1 MDKSNI
7 IRFINN
13 EKQKLYDI
21 QTGLTTEQQIQYNPQ
36 IREILMLL
44 DILKNQKLNPSVI
57 KQIKDKIKEATKQME
72 QSSKQQNMNRAKNY
86 SVLSNVK
93 SNIDSVPVE
102 VRQKAQMAKA
112 SGVAHDKDNF
122 TDAQDYLDQ
131 MEVPYK
137 IDQELSNQDSLVL
150 VGEESGDIK
159 VAYRGTKYKNL
170 EDIKGNASIAFGSDE
185 GSPQYNRA
193 MEQINKV
200 KTKYKVLPDELVGF
214 SKGSAIGLR
223 MGEKFGIDTTSFNPF
238 LGKGLIGS
246 IGNSKNTIYRT
257 ATDFASM
264 GVALKGSNPN
274 YDIKVI
280 DAVKDS
286 ISPLKA
292 HSLDNFID
300 SKNVRYNSD
309 EMLKAAAK
317 VQQKAAKHGEAETIA
332 DMASYIENSKP
343 IKVSKD
349 LYNTRAKIAT
359 LDPANP
365 HLGHDIKAPGIYKVG
380 EQVERKSVF
389 EKPTPDPIDPPGMS
403 LEPRDIGMF
412 KMEDETFV
420 KSGLQDTSIITKD
433 TDAKSVS
440 KEDAK
445 PISDKDKERIKR
457 EEAERIERI
466 KRERAER
473 DASDAYQ
480 EDLRKYQER
489 QSAKLQ
495 KQRPL
500 PEPPRIS
507 KDPLGDEIRARER
520 NMFFDENVTVPK
532 MPKKTVT
539 FADQQPRISKDPL
552 GDEIRAREKNIF
564 LDSTSTTPD
573 LDAQLDD
580 ITAFTKDI
588 FKDGKIKPT
597 KGVIQRPLPKPP
609 PRKLPETPTQST
621 ETSKKP
627 KFSLFDEDLE
637 LGTGADEFSK
647 DEMEVYDG
655 LVDKNNPDANFT
667 EFIHNFNSQK
677 GVDTVVDSVTGKVKL
692 NSSRMHNGAIH
703 KKMWDEMTD
712 GDFTQEEKDH
722 FDNTTDHGDY
732 EFNLSEEER
741 KKLYDATPEEREE
754 IIKDY
759 EQDALDAQQQFDTL
773 SGVDSQDGSE
783 MRTINNE
790 YGIAAKN
797 FATNLGVGLVAQY
810 AADKAVDFVDPDHE
824 IPEDARLGTSG
835 FLGGGLGEAAILK
848 LGGSALTGAALLPAA
863 VGGAVGNI
871 VGSETGTLVKKLG
884 GTEVEQDVASGATGV
899 GSAVYTTGV
908 IAAGI
913 ASLTGAEEGATIGSI
928 FLPGVGT
935 AIGLGV
941 GALLGLGAYGVAKGW
956 DKFKSLF

>member
-1 MDKSNI
+1 MDKSNT

-21 QTGLTTEQQIQYNPQ
+21 QTGLTTQQQVEYNPQ

-57 KQIKDKIKEATKQME
+57 KQIKDKIKEATAQMQKSTKQE
-72 QSSKQQNMNRAKNY
+72 NINRAKNY

-102 VRQKAQMAKA
+102 VRQKAQMSKA
-112 SGVAHDKDNF
+112 SGIAHDSENF

-137 IDQELSNQDSLVL
+137 IDQQLSNQDSLVL
-150 VGEESGDIK
+150 VGDETGDIK

-170 EDIKGNASIAFGSDE
+170 EDIKGNASIAYGSDE

-193 MEQINKV
+193 MEQINKI

-214 SKGSAIGLR
+214 SKGSAIGMR
-223 MGEKFGIDTTSFNPF
+223 MGEKFGIDTTNFNPF
-238 LGKGLIGS
+238 LGRGLINS

-317 VQQKAAKHGEAETIA
+317 VHQISSKHAEAETIA

-365 HLGHDIKAPGIYKVG
+365 HLGHNVKAPGIYKVG
-380 EQVERKSVF
+380 EQVERSSVF
-389 EKPTPDPIDPPGMS
+389 EKPIMMGEGSGGVVSVPLVEGAPPPPS
-403 LEPRDIGMF
+403 QLDLLEERYNRLQVSTE
-412 KMEDETFV
+412 EDKKTA
-420 KSGLQDTSIITKD
+420 QDLLD
-433 TDAKSVS
+433 
-440 KEDAK
+440 
-445 PISDKDKERIKR
+445 
-457 EEAERIERI
+457 
-466 KRERAER
+466 
-473 DASDAYQ
+473 
-480 EDLRKYQER
+480 
-489 QSAKLQ
+489 
-495 KQRPL
+495 RPL
-500 PEPPRIS
+500 PEAPTKTRPLPQTPS
-507 KDPLGDEIRARER
+507 KDPLGDEIRAREK
-520 NMFFDENVTVPK
+520 NIFLDENVTIPR
-532 MPKKTVT
+532 MPKKTVR

-552 GDEIRAREKNIF
+552 GDEIRAAEKNIF
-564 LDSTSTTPD
+564 LDTTSTTPE

-588 FKDGKIKPT
+588 FKDGKIKAT

-621 ETSKKP
+621 ETPTQSTETTKP
-627 KFSLFDEDLE
+627 KFSLFDEDLQ
-637 LGTGADEFSK
+637 LGTGADKFSP

-667 EFIHNFNSQK
+667 EFIHKFNSQK
-677 GVDTVVDSVTGKVKL
+677 GVDTIVDSATGKVKL
-692 NSSRMHNGAIH
+692 NSARMHKGSIH
-703 KKMWDEMTD
+703 KKMWEEMTD
-712 GDFTQEEKDH
+712 GDFTQQEKDH
-722 FDNTTDHGDY
+722 FDNTDDYGDY
-732 EFNLSEEER
+732 EFNLSEDER
-741 KKLYDATPEEREE
+741 KKLYDAAPEEREE

-759 EQDALDAQQQFDTL
+759 EQDSLDAQKQFDTL
-773 SGVDSQDGSE
+773 SGVDSEDGSE
-783 MRTINNE
+783 MRGINNE

-824 IPEDARLGTSG
+824 IPEDPRLGISG
-835 FLGGGLGEAAILK
+835 ALGGVAGEATILK
-848 LGGSALTGAALLPAA
+848 LGGSLLTGTALLPAA

-871 VGSETGTLVKKLG
+871 VGSETASLVKKAG
-884 GTEVEQDVASGATGV
+884 GTELEQDIAGGATGV
-899 GSAVYTTGV
+899 GSAVYATGV
-908 IAAGI
+908 VGAGI
-913 ASLTGAEEGATIGSI
+913 AALTGAEEGATIGSI

-941 GALLGLGAYGVAKGW
+941 GSILGLAAYGISKGIG
-956 DKFKSLF
+956 KLTSLF

>member
-1 MDKSNI
+1 MDKSNT

-21 QTGLTTEQQIQYNPQ
+21 QTGLTTQQQIEYNPQ

-57 KQIKDKIKEATKQME
+57 KQIKDKIKEATEQMQKSTKQE
-72 QSSKQQNMNRAKNY
+72 NINRAKNY

-93 SNIDSVPVE
+93 SNIKSVPVE
-102 VRQKAQMAKA
+102 VRQKAQMSKA
-112 SGVAHDKDNF
+112 SGIAHDSENF

-137 IDQELSNQDSLVL
+137 IDQQLSNQDSLVL
-150 VGEESGDIK
+150 VGDETGDIK

-170 EDIKGNASIAFGSDE
+170 EDIKGNASIAYGSDE

-193 MEQINKV
+193 LEQINKI

-238 LGKGLIGS
+238 LGKGLINAV
-246 IGNSKNTIYRT
+246 GNSKNTIYRT

-317 VQQKAAKHGEAETIA
+317 VHQISAKHSEAETIA

-365 HLGHDIKAPGIYKVG
+365 HLGHNVKAPGIYKVG
-380 EQVERKSVF
+380 EQVQRKSVF
-389 EKPTPDPIDPPGMS
+389 EKPISDTGDS
-403 LEPRDIGMF
+403 LGMF
-412 KMEDETFV
+412 KMEDEDFV
-420 KSGLQDTSIITKD
+420 KRGKQDLLPTIKKNIDSTSTKI
-433 TDAKSVS
+433 SQ
-440 KEDAK
+440 ED
-445 PISDKDKERIKR
+445 
-457 EEAERIERI
+457 IERI
-466 KRERAER
+466 QNERAER
-473 DASDAYQ
+473 DAFDAYQ
-480 EDLRKYQER
+480 EDLRKFQER

-495 KQRPL
+495 QNRPL
-500 PEPPRIS
+500 PKPPS
-507 KDPLGDEIRARER
+507 KDPLGDEIRAREK
-520 NMFFDENVTVPK
+520 NIFLDENVTIPR
-532 MPKKTVT
+532 MPKKTVR

-552 GDEIRAREKNIF
+552 GDEIRAAEKNIF
-564 LDSTSTTPD
+564 LDSTSTTPE

-580 ITAFTKDI
+580 ITAFTKDL
-588 FKDGKIKPT
+588 FTDGKIKAT
-597 KGVIQRPLPKPP
+597 KGVIQKPLAKPTVTA
-609 PRKLPETPTQST
+609 KETR
-621 ETSKKP
+621 KP
-627 KFSLFDEDLE
+627 KFSLFDEDLQ
-637 LGTGADEFSK
+637 LGTGADKFSK

-667 EFIHNFNSQK
+667 EFIHKFNSEA
-677 GVDTVVDSVTGKVKL
+677 GVDTVVDSATGKIKL
-692 NSSRMHNGAIH
+692 NSARMHKGSRH
-703 KKMWDEMTD
+703 KKMWEEMTD
-712 GDFTQEEKDH
+712 GDFTQQEKDH
-722 FDNTTDHGDY
+722 FNNTDGYGDD
-732 EFNLSEEER
+732 EFNLSEDER
-741 KKLYDATPEEREE
+741 KKLYESTPEEREQ

-759 EQDALDAQQQFDTL
+759 EQDSLDAQKQFDTL

-783 MRTINNE
+783 MRGINNE

-810 AADKAVDFVDPDHE
+810 AADKAVDFVDPYHK
-824 IPEDARLGTSG
+824 IPEDPRLGISG
-835 FLGGGLGEAAILK
+835 FLGGGVGEAAILK
-848 LGGSALTGAALLPAA
+848 LGGTALTGAALLPAA

-871 VGSETGTLVKKLG
+871 VGSETASLVKKAG
-884 GTEVEQDVASGATGV
+884 GTELEQDVAGGSAGV
-899 GSAVYTTGV
+899 GSAVYATGV
-908 IAAGI
+908 VGAGI
-913 ASLTGAEEGATIGSI
+913 AALTGAEEGATVGSI

-941 GALLGLGAYGVAKGW
+941 GAIIGLAAFGVSKGIG
-956 DKFKSLF
+956 KLKSLF

>member
-1 MDKSNI
+1 MNK
-7 IRFINN
+7 
-13 EKQKLYDI
+13 
-21 QTGLTTEQQIQYNPQ
+21 
-36 IREILMLL
+36 
-44 DILKNQKLNPSVI
+44 
-57 KQIKDKIKEATKQME
+57 IKD
-72 QSSKQQNMNRAKNY
+72 
-86 SVLSNVK
+86 
-93 SNIDSVPVE
+93 
-102 VRQKAQMAKA
+102 
-112 SGVAHDKDNF
+112 
-122 TDAQDYLDQ
+122 
-131 MEVPYK
+131 
-137 IDQELSNQDSLVL
+137 
-150 VGEESGDIK
+150 
-159 VAYRGTKYKNL
+159 
-170 EDIKGNASIAFGSDE
+170 
-185 GSPQYNRA
+185 
-193 MEQINKV
+193 
-200 KTKYKVLPDELVGF
+200 KYKVLPDELVGF
-214 SKGSAIGLR
+214 SKGSAIGMR

-238 LGKGLIGS
+238 LGKGLINAV
-246 IGNSKNTIYRT
+246 GNSKNTIYRT

-300 SKNVRYNSD
+300 STNVRYNSD
-309 EMLKAAAK
+309 EMVKAGAK
-317 VQQKAAKHGEAETIA
+317 VQKIAMKHGEAQVIA
-332 DMASYIENSKP
+332 DMASYVENSKP
-343 IKVSKD
+343 TKVSKD

-359 LDPANP
+359 LDPENP
-365 HLGHDIKAPGIYKVG
+365 HLGHDIKAKDIYKVG
-380 EQVERKSVF
+380 EQVERSSVF
-389 EKPTPDPIDPPGMS
+389 EKPIMMGGTTGGTVETVPVPAIEGAPPPPSKLDLLQARMNE
-403 LEPRDIGMF
+403 LD
-412 KMEDETFV
+412 FV
-420 KSGLQDTSIITKD
+420 T
-433 TDAKSVS
+433 
-440 KEDAK
+440 E
-445 PISDKDKERIKR
+445 
-457 EEAERIERI
+457 
-466 KRERAER
+466 
-473 DASDAYQ
+473 Q
-480 EDLRKYQER
+480 EDKIAQDL
-489 QSAKLQ
+489 LD
-495 KQRPL
+495 RPL
-500 PEPPRIS
+500 PETPTKFRPLPKKPKKTVTFADQQPRIS
-507 KDPLGDEIRARER
+507 KDKLGDEIRARER

-552 GDEIRAREKNIF
+552 GDEIRAREKNMF
-564 LDSTSTTPD
+564 LDTTSTTPD

-621 ETSKKP
+621 ETPRKLPETPTQSTETPTQSTETTKP
-627 KFSLFDEDLE
+627 KFSLFDEDLQ
-637 LGTGADEFSK
+637 LGTGADKFSP

-667 EFIHNFNSQK
+667 EFIHKFNSQK

-692 NSSRMHNGAIH
+692 NSSRMHDGALH

-722 FDNTTDHGDY
+722 FDNTTDYGDY
-732 EFNLSEEER
+732 EFNLSPEER

-759 EQDALDAQQQFDTL
+759 EQDSLDAQKQFDTL
-773 SGVDSQDGSE
+773 SGVESADGSE

-810 AADKAVDFVDPDHE
+810 AADKAVDFVDPDHD

-871 VGSETGTLVKKLG
+871 VGSETGALVKKLG

-908 IAAGI
+908 VAAGI

>member
-1 MDKSNI
+1 MDKSNT

-21 QTGLTTEQQIQYNPQ
+21 QTGLTTQQQVEYNPQ

-57 KQIKDKIKEATKQME
+57 KQIKDKIKEATEQMQKSTKQE
-72 QSSKQQNMNRAKNY
+72 NINRAKNY

-93 SNIDSVPVE
+93 SNIKSVPVE
-102 VRQKAQMAKA
+102 VRQKAQMSKA
-112 SGVAHDKDNF
+112 SGIAHDSENF

-137 IDQELSNQDSLVL
+137 IDQQLSNQDSLVL
-150 VGEESGDIK
+150 VGDETGDIK

-170 EDIKGNASIAFGSDE
+170 EDIKGNASIAYGADE

-193 MEQINKV
+193 MEQINKI

-214 SKGSAIGLR
+214 SKGSAIGMR
-223 MGEKFGIDTTSFNPF
+223 MGEKFGIDTTNFNPF
-238 LGKGLIGS
+238 LGRGLINS

-309 EMLKAAAK
+309 EMLKAGAK
-317 VQQKAAKHGEAETIA
+317 VHQISSKHAEAETIA

-365 HLGHDIKAPGIYKVG
+365 HLGHNVKAPGIYKVG
-380 EQVERKSVF
+380 EQVQRSSVF
-389 EKPTPDPIDPPGMS
+389 EKPISDTGDS
-403 LEPRDIGMF
+403 LGMF
-412 KMEDETFV
+412 KMEDEDFV
-420 KSGLQDTSIITKD
+420 KSGKKDLLPTIKKNIDSTSTKI
-433 TDAKSVS
+433 SQ
-440 KEDAK
+440 ED
-445 PISDKDKERIKR
+445 SERIQS
-457 EEAERIERI
+457 
-466 KRERAER
+466 ERAER
-473 DASDAYQ
+473 DAFDAYQ
-480 EDLRKYQER
+480 EDLRKFQER
-489 QSAKLQ
+489 QSGKLQ
-495 KQRPL
+495 QNRPL
-500 PEPPRIS
+500 PKPPS
-507 KDPLGDEIRARER
+507 KDPLGDEIKAREK
-520 NMFFDENVTVPK
+520 NIFLDENVTIPR

-552 GDEIRAREKNIF
+552 GDEIRAAEKNIF
-564 LDSTSTTPD
+564 LDTTSTTPE
-573 LDAQLDD
+573 LDAQLDS

-588 FKDGKIKPT
+588 FKDGKIKAT
-597 KGVIQRPLPKPP
+597 KGVIQKPLDKPNVTA
-609 PRKLPETPTQST
+609 KETP
-621 ETSKKP
+621 KP
-627 KFSLFDEDLE
+627 KFSLFDEDLQ
-637 LGTGADEFSK
+637 LGTGADKFSK

-667 EFIHNFNSQK
+667 EFIHKFNSEA
-677 GVDTVVDSVTGKVKL
+677 GVDTVVDSATGKVKL
-692 NSSRMHNGAIH
+692 NSARMHKGAIH
-703 KKMWDEMTD
+703 KKMWEEMTD
-712 GDFTQEEKDH
+712 GDFTQQEKDH
-722 FDNTTDHGDY
+722 FDNTDGYGDY
-732 EFNLSEEER
+732 EFNLSEDER
-741 KKLYDATPEEREE
+741 KKLYEATPEEREQ

-759 EQDALDAQQQFDTL
+759 EQDSLDAQQQFDTL
-773 SGVDSQDGSE
+773 SGVDSEDGSE
-783 MRTINNE
+783 MRGINNE

-824 IPEDARLGTSG
+824 IPEDPRLGISG
-835 FLGGGLGEAAILK
+835 AIGGAAGEATILK
-848 LGGSALTGAALLPAA
+848 LGGSLLTGTALLPAA

-871 VGSETGTLVKKLG
+871 VGSETASLVKKAG
-884 GTEVEQDVASGATGV
+884 GTELEQDIAGGSAGV
-899 GSAVYTTGV
+899 GSAVYATGV
-908 IAAGI
+908 VGAGI
-913 ASLTGAEEGATIGSI
+913 AALAGGEEGAAIGSI
-928 FLPGVGT
+928 FMPGVGT

-941 GALLGLGAYGVAKGW
+941 GAILGLAAFGISKGIG
-956 DKFKSLF
+956 KLKSLF

>member
-1 MDKSNI
+1 MDKSNT

-21 QTGLTTEQQIQYNPQ
+21 QTGLTTQQQIQYNPQ

-112 SGVAHDKDNF
+112 SGIAHDSDNF
-122 TDAQDYLDQ
+122 TDAQDYLKQ

-150 VGEESGDIK
+150 VGEETGDIK

-170 EDIKGNASIAFGSDE
+170 EDIKGNASIAFGADE

-193 MEQINKV
+193 MEQMNKI
-200 KTKYKVLPDELVGF
+200 KDKYKVLPDELVGF
-214 SKGSAIGLR
+214 SKGSAIGMR

-238 LGKGLIGS
+238 LGKGLINAV
-246 IGNSKNTIYRT
+246 GNSKNTIYRT

-300 SKNVRYNSD
+300 STNVRYNSD
-309 EMLKAAAK
+309 EMVKAGAK
-317 VQQKAAKHGEAETIA
+317 VQKIAMKHGEAQVIA
-332 DMASYIENSKP
+332 DMASYVENSKP
-343 IKVSKD
+343 TKVSKD

-359 LDPANP
+359 LDPENP
-365 HLGHDIKAPGIYKVG
+365 HLGHDIKAKDIYKVG
-380 EQVERKSVF
+380 EQVERSSVF
-389 EKPTPDPIDPPGMS
+389 EKPIMMGGTTGGTVETVPVPAIEGAPPPPSKLDLLQARMNE
-403 LEPRDIGMF
+403 LD
-412 KMEDETFV
+412 FV
-420 KSGLQDTSIITKD
+420 T
-433 TDAKSVS
+433 
-440 KEDAK
+440 E
-445 PISDKDKERIKR
+445 
-457 EEAERIERI
+457 
-466 KRERAER
+466 
-473 DASDAYQ
+473 Q
-480 EDLRKYQER
+480 EDKIAQDL
-489 QSAKLQ
+489 LD
-495 KQRPL
+495 RPL
-500 PEPPRIS
+500 PETPTKFRPLPKKPKKTVRFADQQPRIS
-507 KDPLGDEIRARER
+507 KDALGDEIRARER

-552 GDEIRAREKNIF
+552 GDEIRAREKNMF
-564 LDSTSTTPD
+564 LDTTSTTPD

-621 ETSKKP
+621 ETPRKLPETPTQSTETPTQSTETTKP
-627 KFSLFDEDLE
+627 KFSLFDEDLQ
-637 LGTGADEFSK
+637 LGTGADKFSP

-667 EFIHNFNSQK
+667 EFIHKFNSQK

-692 NSSRMHNGAIH
+692 NSSRMHDGALH

-722 FDNTTDHGDY
+722 FDNTTDYGDY
-732 EFNLSEEER
+732 EFNLSPEER

-759 EQDALDAQQQFDTL
+759 EQDSLDAQKQFDTL
-773 SGVDSQDGSE
+773 SGVESADGSE

-810 AADKAVDFVDPDHE
+810 AADKAVDFVDPDHD

-871 VGSETGTLVKKLG
+871 VGAETGTLVKKLG

-908 IAAGI
+908 VAAGI

>member
-21 QTGLTTEQQIQYNPQ
+21 QTGLTTQQQIQYNPQ

-72 QSSKQQNMNRAKNY
+72 QSTKQQNMNRAKNY

-93 SNIDSVPVE
+93 SNIDNVPVE

-112 SGVAHDKDNF
+112 SGIAHDSDNF
-122 TDAQDYLDQ
+122 TDAQDYLKQ

-150 VGEESGDIK
+150 VGEETGDIK

-170 EDIKGNASIAFGSDE
+170 EDIKGNASIAFGADE

-193 MEQINKV
+193 MEQINKI

-238 LGKGLIGS
+238 LGKGLINAV
-246 IGNSKNTIYRT
+246 GNSKNTIYRT

-300 SKNVRYNSD
+300 STNVRYNSD
-309 EMLKAAAK
+309 EMVKAGAK
-317 VQQKAAKHGEAETIA
+317 VQKIAMKHGEAQVIA
-332 DMASYIENSKP
+332 DMASYVENSKP
-343 IKVSKD
+343 TKVSKD

-359 LDPANP
+359 LDPENP
-365 HLGHDIKAPGIYKVG
+365 HLGHDIKAKDIYKVG
-380 EQVERKSVF
+380 EQVERKTVF
-389 EKPTPDPIDPPGMS
+389 D
-403 LEPRDIGMF
+403 
-412 KMEDETFV
+412 
-420 KSGLQDTSIITKD
+420 
-433 TDAKSVS
+433 
-440 KEDAK
+440 K
-445 PISDKDKERIKR
+445 PIMMGGTTGGTIETVAIPAVEGAPPPPSKLDLLRARMNQLDFVTEEEDKI
-457 EEAERIERI
+457 A
-466 KRERAER
+466 
-473 DASDAYQ
+473 Q
-480 EDLRKYQER
+480 DL
-489 QSAKLQ
+489 LD
-495 KQRPL
+495 RPL
-500 PEPPRIS
+500 PETPTKFRPLPKKPKKTVRFADQQPRIS
-507 KDPLGDEIRARER
+507 KDALGDEIRARER

-552 GDEIRAREKNIF
+552 GDEIRAREKNMF
-564 LDSTSTTPD
+564 LDSTSTTPE

-597 KGVIQRPLPKPP
+597 KGTIQRPLPKPP

-621 ETSKKP
+621 ETPTQSTETPTQSTETTKP
-627 KFSLFDEDLE
+627 KISLFDEDLE

-667 EFIHNFNSQK
+667 DFIHKFNSQK

-722 FDNTTDHGDY
+722 FDSENEHGDY
-732 EFNLSEEER
+732 EFNLSPEER
-741 KKLYDATPEEREE
+741 KKLYDATPEEREQ

-759 EQDALDAQQQFDTL
+759 EQDSLDAQKQFDTL
-773 SGVDSQDGSE
+773 SGVESQDGSE

-790 YGIAAKN
+790 YGVAAKN

-810 AADKAVDFVDPDHE
+810 AADQAVNFVDPHQN
-824 IPEDARLGTSG
+824 IPEDPRLGISG

-848 LGGSALTGAALLPAA
+848 LGGSALTAGALLPAA

-871 VGSETGTLVKKLG
+871 VGSETGELVKKLG

-908 IAAGI
+908 VAAGI

>member
-21 QTGLTTEQQIQYNPQ
+21 QTGLTTQQQIQYNPQ

-72 QSSKQQNMNRAKNY
+72 QSTKQQNMNRAKNY

-93 SNIDSVPVE
+93 SNIDNVPVE

-112 SGVAHDKDNF
+112 SGIAHDSDNF
-122 TDAQDYLDQ
+122 TDAQDYLKQ

-150 VGEESGDIK
+150 VGEETGDIK

-170 EDIKGNASIAFGSDE
+170 EDIKGNASIAFGADE
-185 GSPQYNRA
+185 GTPQYNRA

-238 LGKGLIGS
+238 LGKGLINAV
-246 IGNSKNTIYRT
+246 GNSKNTIYRT

-300 SKNVRYNSD
+300 STNVRYNSD
-309 EMLKAAAK
+309 EMVKAGAK
-317 VQQKAAKHGEAETIA
+317 VQKIAMKHGEAQVIA
-332 DMASYIENSKP
+332 DMASYVENSKP
-343 IKVSKD
+343 TKVSKD

-359 LDPANP
+359 LDPENP
-365 HLGHDIKAPGIYKVG
+365 HLGHDIKAKDIYKVG
-380 EQVERKSVF
+380 EQVQRKTVF
-389 EKPTPDPIDPPGMS
+389 D
-403 LEPRDIGMF
+403 
-412 KMEDETFV
+412 
-420 KSGLQDTSIITKD
+420 
-433 TDAKSVS
+433 
-440 KEDAK
+440 K
-445 PISDKDKERIKR
+445 PIMMGGTTGGTIETVAIPAVEGAPPPPSKLDLLRARMNQLDFVTEEEDKI
-457 EEAERIERI
+457 A
-466 KRERAER
+466 
-473 DASDAYQ
+473 Q
-480 EDLRKYQER
+480 DL
-489 QSAKLQ
+489 LD
-495 KQRPL
+495 RPL
-500 PEPPRIS
+500 PETPTKFRPLPKKPKKTVRFADQQPRIS
-507 KDPLGDEIRARER
+507 KDALGDEIRARER

-552 GDEIRAREKNIF
+552 GDEIRAREKNMF
-564 LDSTSTTPD
+564 LDSTSTTPE

-597 KGVIQRPLPKPP
+597 KGTIQRPLPKPP

-621 ETSKKP
+621 ETPTQSTETPTQSTETIKP
-627 KFSLFDEDLE
+627 KISLFDEDLE

-655 LVDKNNPDANFT
+655 LVDKNNPDANFSD
-667 EFIHNFNSQK
+667 FIHKFNSQK
-677 GVDTVVDSVTGKVKL
+677 GVDTVVDKVTGKVKL
-692 NSSRMHNGAIH
+692 NSSRMHDGALH

-722 FDNTTDHGDY
+722 FDSQNDYGDY
-732 EFNLSEEER
+732 EFNLSPEER
-741 KKLYDATPEEREE
+741 KKLYDATPEEREQ

-759 EQDALDAQQQFDTL
+759 EQDSLDAQKQFDTL
-773 SGVDSQDGSE
+773 SGVESEDGSE

-790 YGIAAKN
+790 YGVAAKN

-810 AADKAVDFVDPDHE
+810 AADQAVNFVDPHQN
-824 IPEDARLGTSG
+824 IPEDPRLGISG

-848 LGGSALTGAALLPAA
+848 LGGSALTAGALLPAA

-871 VGSETGTLVKKLG
+871 VGSETGELVKKLG

-908 IAAGI
+908 VAAGI

>member
-21 QTGLTTEQQIQYNPQ
+21 QTGLTTQQQIQYNPQ

-72 QSSKQQNMNRAKNY
+72 QSTKQQNMNRAKNY

-112 SGVAHDKDNF
+112 SGIAHDSDNF
-122 TDAQDYLDQ
+122 TDAQDYLKQ

-150 VGEESGDIK
+150 VGEETGDIK

-170 EDIKGNASIAFGSDE
+170 EDIKGNASIAFGADE

-193 MEQINKV
+193 MEQINKI

-238 LGKGLIGS
+238 LGKGLINAV
-246 IGNSKNTIYRT
+246 GNSKNTIYRT

-300 SKNVRYNSD
+300 STNVRYNSD
-309 EMLKAAAK
+309 EMVKAGAK
-317 VQQKAAKHGEAETIA
+317 VQKIAMKHGEAQVIA

-343 IKVSKD
+343 TKVSKD

-359 LDPANP
+359 LDPENP
-365 HLGHDIKAPGIYKVG
+365 HLGHDIKAKDIYKVG

-389 EKPTPDPIDPPGMS
+389 EKPIMMGGTTGGTVETVAVPAIEGAPPPPSKLDLLQARMNQ
-403 LEPRDIGMF
+403 LDFVTEE
-412 KMEDETFV
+412 EDKTA
-420 KSGLQDTSIITKD
+420 QDLLD
-433 TDAKSVS
+433 
-440 KEDAK
+440 
-445 PISDKDKERIKR
+445 
-457 EEAERIERI
+457 
-466 KRERAER
+466 
-473 DASDAYQ
+473 
-480 EDLRKYQER
+480 
-489 QSAKLQ
+489 
-495 KQRPL
+495 RPL
-500 PEPPRIS
+500 PETPTKFRPLPKKPKKTVRFADQQPRIS
-507 KDPLGDEIRARER
+507 KDALGDEIRARER
-520 NMFFDENVTVPK
+520 NMFFDENVTVPR

-552 GDEIRAREKNIF
+552 GDEIRAREKNMF
-564 LDSTSTTPD
+564 LDTTSTTPD

-597 KGVIQRPLPKPP
+597 KGTIQRPLPKPP

-621 ETSKKP
+621 ETPTQSTETPTQSTETSKKS

-667 EFIHNFNSQK
+667 EFIHKFNSQK

-692 NSSRMHNGAIH
+692 NSSRMHNGALH

-722 FDNTTDHGDY
+722 FDSENDHGDY
-732 EFNLSEEER
+732 EFNLSPEER
-741 KKLYDATPEEREE
+741 KKLYDATPEEREQ

-759 EQDALDAQQQFDTL
+759 EQDSLDAQKQFDTL
-773 SGVDSQDGSE
+773 SGVESEDGSE

-790 YGIAAKN
+790 YGVAAKN

-810 AADKAVDFVDPDHE
+810 AADQAVNFVDPHQK
-824 IPEDARLGTSG
+824 IPEDARLGISG
-835 FLGGGLGEAAILK
+835 FLGGGAGEAAILK

-871 VGSETGTLVKKLG
+871 VGAETGTLVKKLG

-908 IAAGI
+908 VAAGI
-913 ASLTGAEEGATIGSI
+913 ASLTGAEEGASIGSI

>member
-21 QTGLTTEQQIQYNPQ
+21 QTGLTTQQQIQYNPQ

-72 QSSKQQNMNRAKNY
+72 QSTKQQNMNRAKNY

-93 SNIDSVPVE
+93 SNIDNVPVE

-112 SGVAHDKDNF
+112 SGIAHDSDNF
-122 TDAQDYLDQ
+122 TDAQDYLKQ

-150 VGEESGDIK
+150 VGEETGDIK

-170 EDIKGNASIAFGSDE
+170 EDIKGNASIAFGADE

-238 LGKGLIGS
+238 LGKGLINAV
-246 IGNSKNTIYRT
+246 GNSKNTIYRT

-300 SKNVRYNSD
+300 STNVRYNSD
-309 EMLKAAAK
+309 EMVKAGAK
-317 VQQKAAKHGEAETIA
+317 VQKIAMKHGEAQVIA
-332 DMASYIENSKP
+332 DMASYVENSKP
-343 IKVSKD
+343 TKVSKD

-359 LDPANP
+359 LDPENP
-365 HLGHDIKAPGIYKVG
+365 HLGHDIKAKDIYKVG
-380 EQVERKSVF
+380 EQVQRKTVF
-389 EKPTPDPIDPPGMS
+389 D
-403 LEPRDIGMF
+403 
-412 KMEDETFV
+412 
-420 KSGLQDTSIITKD
+420 
-433 TDAKSVS
+433 
-440 KEDAK
+440 K
-445 PISDKDKERIKR
+445 PIMMGGTTGGTVETVAIPAVEGAPPPPSKLDLLQARMNQLDFVTEEEDKI
-457 EEAERIERI
+457 A
-466 KRERAER
+466 
-473 DASDAYQ
+473 Q
-480 EDLRKYQER
+480 DL
-489 QSAKLQ
+489 LD
-495 KQRPL
+495 RPL
-500 PEPPRIS
+500 PETPTKFRPLPKKPKKTVRFADQQPRIS
-507 KDPLGDEIRARER
+507 KDALGDEIRARER

-552 GDEIRAREKNIF
+552 GDEIRAREKNMF
-564 LDSTSTTPD
+564 LDSTSTTPE

-597 KGVIQRPLPKPP
+597 KGTIQRPLPKPP

-621 ETSKKP
+621 ETPTQSTETPTQSTETTKP
-627 KFSLFDEDLE
+627 KFSLFDEDLQ

-667 EFIHNFNSQK
+667 DFIHKFNSQK

-722 FDNTTDHGDY
+722 FDSQNDYGDY
-732 EFNLSEEER
+732 EFNLSPEER

-759 EQDALDAQQQFDTL
+759 EQDSLDAQKQFDTL
-773 SGVDSQDGSE
+773 SGVESEDGSE

-790 YGIAAKN
+790 YGVAAKN

-810 AADKAVDFVDPDHE
+810 AADQAVNFVDPHQK
-824 IPEDARLGTSG
+824 IPEDPRLGISG
-835 FLGGGLGEAAILK
+835 FLGGGVGEAAILK

-871 VGSETGTLVKKLG
+871 VGSETGELVKKLG

-908 IAAGI
+908 VAAGI

>member
-1 MDKSNI
+1 MDKSNT

-21 QTGLTTEQQIQYNPQ
+21 QTGLTTQQQVEYNPQ

-57 KQIKDKIKEATKQME
+57 KQIKDKIKEATAQMQKSTKQE
-72 QSSKQQNMNRAKNY
+72 NINRAKNY

-102 VRQKAQMAKA
+102 VRQKAQMSKA
-112 SGVAHDKDNF
+112 SGIAHDSENF

-137 IDQELSNQDSLVL
+137 IDQQLSNQDSLVL
-150 VGEESGDIK
+150 VGDETGDIK

-170 EDIKGNASIAFGSDE
+170 EDIKGNASIAYGSDE

-193 MEQINKV
+193 MEQINKI

-214 SKGSAIGLR
+214 SKGSAIGMR
-223 MGEKFGIDTTSFNPF
+223 MGEKFGIDTTNFNPF
-238 LGKGLIGS
+238 LGRGLINS

-317 VQQKAAKHGEAETIA
+317 VHQISSKHAEAETIA

-365 HLGHDIKAPGIYKVG
+365 HLGHNVKAPGIYKVG
-380 EQVERKSVF
+380 EQVERSSVF
-389 EKPTPDPIDPPGMS
+389 EKPIMMGEGSGGVVSVPLVEGAPPPPS
-403 LEPRDIGMF
+403 QLDLLEERYNRLQVSTE
-412 KMEDETFV
+412 EDQ
-420 KSGLQDTSIITKD
+420 KIAQDLLD
-433 TDAKSVS
+433 
-440 KEDAK
+440 
-445 PISDKDKERIKR
+445 
-457 EEAERIERI
+457 
-466 KRERAER
+466 
-473 DASDAYQ
+473 
-480 EDLRKYQER
+480 
-489 QSAKLQ
+489 
-495 KQRPL
+495 RPL
-500 PEPPRIS
+500 PEAPTKTRPLPQTPS
-507 KDPLGDEIRARER
+507 KDPLGDEIRAREK
-520 NMFFDENVTVPK
+520 NIFLDENVTIPR
-532 MPKKTVT
+532 MPKKTVR

-552 GDEIRAREKNIF
+552 GDEIRAAEKNIF
-564 LDSTSTTPD
+564 LDTTSTTPE

-588 FKDGKIKPT
+588 FKDGKIKAT

-621 ETSKKP
+621 ETPTQSTETTKP
-627 KFSLFDEDLE
+627 KFSLFDEDLQ
-637 LGTGADEFSK
+637 LGTGADKFNK

-667 EFIHNFNSQK
+667 EFIHKFNSQK
-677 GVDTVVDSVTGKVKL
+677 GVDTVVDSATGKVKL
-692 NSSRMHNGAIH
+692 NSARMHKGSIH
-703 KKMWDEMTD
+703 KKMWEEMTD
-712 GDFTQEEKDH
+712 GDFTQQEKDH
-722 FDNTTDHGDY
+722 FDNTDDYGDY
-732 EFNLSEEER
+732 EFNLSEDER
-741 KKLYDATPEEREE
+741 KKLYDAAPEEREE

-759 EQDALDAQQQFDTL
+759 EQDSLDAQKQFDTL
-773 SGVDSQDGSE
+773 SGVDSEDGSE
-783 MRTINNE
+783 MRGINNE

-824 IPEDARLGTSG
+824 IPEDPRLGISG
-835 FLGGGLGEAAILK
+835 ALGGVAGEATILK
-848 LGGSALTGAALLPAA
+848 LGGSLLTGTALLPAA

-871 VGSETGTLVKKLG
+871 VGSETASLVKKAG
-884 GTEVEQDVASGATGV
+884 GTELEQDIAGGATGV
-899 GSAVYTTGV
+899 GSAVYATGV
-908 IAAGI
+908 VGAGI
-913 ASLTGAEEGATIGSI
+913 AALTGAEEGATIGSI

-941 GALLGLGAYGVAKGW
+941 GSILGLAAYGISKGIG
-956 DKFKSLF
+956 KLTSLF

>member
-1 MDKSNI
+1 MDKSNT

-21 QTGLTTEQQIQYNPQ
+21 QTGLTTQQQVEYNPQ

-57 KQIKDKIKEATKQME
+57 KQIKDKIKEATEQMQKSTKQE
-72 QSSKQQNMNRAKNY
+72 NINRAKNY

-93 SNIDSVPVE
+93 SNIKSVPVE
-102 VRQKAQMAKA
+102 VRQKAQMSKA
-112 SGVAHDKDNF
+112 SGIAHDSENF

-137 IDQELSNQDSLVL
+137 IDQQLSNQDSLVL
-150 VGEESGDIK
+150 VGDETGDIK

-170 EDIKGNASIAFGSDE
+170 EDIKGNASIAYGSDE

-193 MEQINKV
+193 MEQINKI

-214 SKGSAIGLR
+214 SKGSAIGMR
-223 MGEKFGIDTTSFNPF
+223 MGEKFGIDTTNFNPF
-238 LGKGLIGS
+238 LGRGLINS

-309 EMLKAAAK
+309 EMLKAGAK
-317 VQQKAAKHGEAETIA
+317 VHQISSKHAEAETIA

-365 HLGHDIKAPGIYKVG
+365 HLGHNVKAPGIYKVG
-380 EQVERKSVF
+380 EQVQRSSVF
-389 EKPTPDPIDPPGMS
+389 EKPISDTGDS
-403 LEPRDIGMF
+403 LGMF
-412 KMEDETFV
+412 KMEDEDFV
-420 KSGLQDTSIITKD
+420 KSGKKDLLPTIKKNIDSTSTKI
-433 TDAKSVS
+433 SQ
-440 KEDAK
+440 ED
-445 PISDKDKERIKR
+445 SERIQS
-457 EEAERIERI
+457 
-466 KRERAER
+466 ERAER
-473 DASDAYQ
+473 DAFDAYQ
-480 EDLRKYQER
+480 EDLRKFQER
-489 QSAKLQ
+489 QSGKLQ
-495 KQRPL
+495 QNRPL
-500 PEPPRIS
+500 PKPPS
-507 KDPLGDEIRARER
+507 KDPLGDEIKAREK
-520 NMFFDENVTVPK
+520 NIFLDENVTIPR

-552 GDEIRAREKNIF
+552 GDEIRAAEKNIF
-564 LDSTSTTPD
+564 LDSTSTTPE

-588 FKDGKIKPT
+588 FKDGKIKAT
-597 KGVIQRPLPKPP
+597 KGVIQKPLDKPNVTA
-609 PRKLPETPTQST
+609 KETP
-621 ETSKKP
+621 KP
-627 KFSLFDEDLE
+627 KFSLFDEDLQ
-637 LGTGADEFSK
+637 LGTGADKFSK

-667 EFIHNFNSQK
+667 EFIHKFNSEA
-677 GVDTVVDSVTGKVKL
+677 GVDTVVDSATGKVKL
-692 NSSRMHNGAIH
+692 NSARMHKGAIH
-703 KKMWDEMTD
+703 KKMWEEMTD
-712 GDFTQEEKDH
+712 GDFTQQEKDH
-722 FDNTTDHGDY
+722 FDNTDGYGDY
-732 EFNLSEEER
+732 EFNLSEDER
-741 KKLYDATPEEREE
+741 KKLYEATPEEREQ

-759 EQDALDAQQQFDTL
+759 EQDSLDAQQQFDTL
-773 SGVDSQDGSE
+773 SGVDSEDGSE
-783 MRTINNE
+783 MRGINNE

-824 IPEDARLGTSG
+824 IPEDPRLGISG
-835 FLGGGLGEAAILK
+835 AIGGAAGEATILK
-848 LGGSALTGAALLPAA
+848 LGGSLLTGTALLPAA

-871 VGSETGTLVKKLG
+871 VGSETASLVKKAG
-884 GTEVEQDVASGATGV
+884 GTELEQDIAGGSAGV
-899 GSAVYTTGV
+899 GSAVYATGV
-908 IAAGI
+908 VGAGI
-913 ASLTGAEEGATIGSI
+913 AALAGGEEGAAIGSI
-928 FLPGVGT
+928 FMPGVGT

-941 GALLGLGAYGVAKGW
+941 GAILGLAAFGISKGIG
-956 DKFKSLF
+956 KLKSLF

>member
-1 MDKSNI
+1 MDKSNT

-21 QTGLTTEQQIQYNPQ
+21 QTGLTTQQQVEYNPQ

-57 KQIKDKIKEATKQME
+57 KQIKDKIKEATEQMQKSTKQE
-72 QSSKQQNMNRAKNY
+72 NINRAKNY

-93 SNIDSVPVE
+93 SNIKSVPVE
-102 VRQKAQMAKA
+102 VRQKAQMSKA
-112 SGVAHDKDNF
+112 SGIAHDSENF

-137 IDQELSNQDSLVL
+137 IDQQLSNQDSLVL
-150 VGEESGDIK
+150 VGDETGDIK

-170 EDIKGNASIAFGSDE
+170 EDIKGNASIAYGADE

-193 MEQINKV
+193 MEQINKI

-214 SKGSAIGLR
+214 SKGSAIGMR
-223 MGEKFGIDTTSFNPF
+223 MGEKFGIDTTNFNPF
-238 LGKGLIGS
+238 LGRGLINS

-309 EMLKAAAK
+309 EMLKAGAK
-317 VQQKAAKHGEAETIA
+317 VHQISSKHAEAETIA

-365 HLGHDIKAPGIYKVG
+365 HLGHNVKAPGIYKVG
-380 EQVERKSVF
+380 EQVQRSSVF
-389 EKPTPDPIDPPGMS
+389 EKPISDTGDS
-403 LEPRDIGMF
+403 LGMF
-412 KMEDETFV
+412 KMEDEDFV
-420 KSGLQDTSIITKD
+420 KSGKKDLLPTIKKNIDSTSTKI
-433 TDAKSVS
+433 SQ
-440 KEDAK
+440 ED
-445 PISDKDKERIKR
+445 SERIQS
-457 EEAERIERI
+457 
-466 KRERAER
+466 ERAER
-473 DASDAYQ
+473 DAFDAYQ
-480 EDLRKYQER
+480 EDLRKFQER
-489 QSAKLQ
+489 QSGKLQ
-495 KQRPL
+495 QNRPL
-500 PEPPRIS
+500 PKPPS
-507 KDPLGDEIRARER
+507 KDPLGDEIKAREK
-520 NMFFDENVTVPK
+520 NIFLDENVTIPR

-552 GDEIRAREKNIF
+552 GDEIRAAEKNIF
-564 LDSTSTTPD
+564 LDTTSTTPE
-573 LDAQLDD
+573 LDAQLDS

-588 FKDGKIKPT
+588 FKDGKIKAT
-597 KGVIQRPLPKPP
+597 KGVIQKPLDKPNVTA
-609 PRKLPETPTQST
+609 KETP
-621 ETSKKP
+621 KP
-627 KFSLFDEDLE
+627 KFSLFDEDLQ
-637 LGTGADEFSK
+637 LGTGADKFSK

-667 EFIHNFNSQK
+667 EFIHKFNSEA
-677 GVDTVVDSVTGKVKL
+677 GVDTVVDSSTGKVKL
-692 NSSRMHNGAIH
+692 NSARMHKGAIH
-703 KKMWDEMTD
+703 KKMWEEMTD
-712 GDFTQEEKDH
+712 GDFTQQEKDH
-722 FDNTTDHGDY
+722 FDNTDGYGDY
-732 EFNLSEEER
+732 EFNLSEDER
-741 KKLYDATPEEREE
+741 KKLYEATPEEREQ

-759 EQDALDAQQQFDTL
+759 EQDSLDAQQQFDTL
-773 SGVDSQDGSE
+773 SGVDSEDGSE
-783 MRTINNE
+783 MRGINNE

-824 IPEDARLGTSG
+824 IPEDPRLGISG
-835 FLGGGLGEAAILK
+835 AIGGAAGEATILK
-848 LGGSALTGAALLPAA
+848 LGGSLLTGTALLPAA

-871 VGSETGTLVKKLG
+871 VGSETASLVKKAG
-884 GTEVEQDVASGATGV
+884 GTELEQDIAGGSAGV
-899 GSAVYTTGV
+899 GSAVYATGV
-908 IAAGI
+908 VGAGI
-913 ASLTGAEEGATIGSI
+913 AALAGGEEGAAIGSI
-928 FLPGVGT
+928 FMPGVGT

-941 GALLGLGAYGVAKGW
+941 GAILGLAAFGISKGIG
-956 DKFKSLF
+956 KLKSLF

>member
-1 MDKSNI
+1 MDKSNT

-21 QTGLTTEQQIQYNPQ
+21 QTGLTTQQQIQYNPQ

-72 QSSKQQNMNRAKNY
+72 QSTKQQNMNRAKNY

-93 SNIDSVPVE
+93 SNIDNVPVE

-112 SGVAHDKDNF
+112 SGIAHDSDNF
-122 TDAQDYLDQ
+122 TDAQDYLKQ

-150 VGEESGDIK
+150 VGEETGDIK

-170 EDIKGNASIAFGSDE
+170 EDIKGNASIAFGADE

-238 LGKGLIGS
+238 LGKGLINAV
-246 IGNSKNTIYRT
+246 GNSKNTIYRT

-300 SKNVRYNSD
+300 STNVRYNSD
-309 EMLKAAAK
+309 EMVKAGAK
-317 VQQKAAKHGEAETIA
+317 VQKIAMKHGEAQVIA
-332 DMASYIENSKP
+332 DMASYVENSKP
-343 IKVSKD
+343 TKVSKD

-359 LDPANP
+359 LDPENP
-365 HLGHDIKAPGIYKVG
+365 HLGHDIKAKDIYKVG
-380 EQVERKSVF
+380 EQVERKTVF
-389 EKPTPDPIDPPGMS
+389 D
-403 LEPRDIGMF
+403 
-412 KMEDETFV
+412 
-420 KSGLQDTSIITKD
+420 
-433 TDAKSVS
+433 
-440 KEDAK
+440 K
-445 PISDKDKERIKR
+445 PIMMGGTTGGTVETVAIPAVEGAPPPPSKLDLLQARMNQLDFVTEEEDKI
-457 EEAERIERI
+457 A
-466 KRERAER
+466 
-473 DASDAYQ
+473 Q
-480 EDLRKYQER
+480 DL
-489 QSAKLQ
+489 LD
-495 KQRPL
+495 RPL
-500 PEPPRIS
+500 PETPTKFRPLPKKPKKTVRFADQQPRIS
-507 KDPLGDEIRARER
+507 KDALGDEIRARER

-552 GDEIRAREKNIF
+552 GDEIRAREKNMF
-564 LDSTSTTPD
+564 LDSTSTTPE

-597 KGVIQRPLPKPP
+597 KGTIQRPLPKPP

-621 ETSKKP
+621 ETPTQSTETTKP
-627 KFSLFDEDLE
+627 KFSLFDEDLQ

-667 EFIHNFNSQK
+667 DFIHKFNSQK

-722 FDNTTDHGDY
+722 FDSENEHGDY
-732 EFNLSEEER
+732 EFNLSPEER

-759 EQDALDAQQQFDTL
+759 EQDSLDAQKQFDTL
-773 SGVDSQDGSE
+773 SGVESEDGSE

-790 YGIAAKN
+790 YGVAAKN

-810 AADKAVDFVDPDHE
+810 AADQAVNFVDPHQK
-824 IPEDARLGTSG
+824 IPEDPRLGISG
-835 FLGGGLGEAAILK
+835 FLGGGVGEAAILK

-871 VGSETGTLVKKLG
+871 VGSETGELVKKLG

-908 IAAGI
+908 VAAGI

>member
-1 MDKSNI
+1 MDKSNT

-21 QTGLTTEQQIQYNPQ
+21 QTGLTTQQQVEYNPQ

-57 KQIKDKIKEATKQME
+57 KQIKDKIKEATAQMQKSTKQE
-72 QSSKQQNMNRAKNY
+72 NINRAKNY

-102 VRQKAQMAKA
+102 VRQKAQMSKA
-112 SGVAHDKDNF
+112 SGIAHDSENF

-137 IDQELSNQDSLVL
+137 IDQQLSNQDSLVL
-150 VGEESGDIK
+150 VGDETGDIK

-170 EDIKGNASIAFGSDE
+170 EDIKGNASIAYGSDE

-193 MEQINKV
+193 MEQINKI

-214 SKGSAIGLR
+214 SKGSAIGMR
-223 MGEKFGIDTTSFNPF
+223 MGEKFGIDTTNFNPF
-238 LGKGLIGS
+238 LGRGLINS

-317 VQQKAAKHGEAETIA
+317 VHQISSKHAEAETIA

-365 HLGHDIKAPGIYKVG
+365 HLGHNVKAPGIYKVG
-380 EQVERKSVF
+380 EQVERSSVF
-389 EKPTPDPIDPPGMS
+389 EKPIMMGEGSGGVVSVPLVEGAPPPPS
-403 LEPRDIGMF
+403 QLDLLEERYNRLQVSTE
-412 KMEDETFV
+412 EDQ
-420 KSGLQDTSIITKD
+420 KIAQDLLD
-433 TDAKSVS
+433 
-440 KEDAK
+440 
-445 PISDKDKERIKR
+445 
-457 EEAERIERI
+457 
-466 KRERAER
+466 
-473 DASDAYQ
+473 
-480 EDLRKYQER
+480 
-489 QSAKLQ
+489 
-495 KQRPL
+495 RPL
-500 PEPPRIS
+500 PEAPTKTRPLPQTPS
-507 KDPLGDEIRARER
+507 KDPLGDEIRAREK
-520 NMFFDENVTVPK
+520 NIFLDENVTIPR
-532 MPKKTVT
+532 MPKKTVR

-552 GDEIRAREKNIF
+552 GDEIRAAEKNIF
-564 LDSTSTTPD
+564 LDTTSTTPE

-588 FKDGKIKPT
+588 FKDGKIKAT

-621 ETSKKP
+621 ETPTQSTETTKP
-627 KFSLFDEDLE
+627 KFSLFDEDLQ
-637 LGTGADEFSK
+637 LGTGADKFNK

-667 EFIHNFNSQK
+667 EFIHKFNSQK
-677 GVDTVVDSVTGKVKL
+677 GVDTIVDSATGKVKL
-692 NSSRMHNGAIH
+692 NSARMHKGSIH
-703 KKMWDEMTD
+703 KKMWEEMTD
-712 GDFTQEEKDH
+712 GDFTQQEKDH
-722 FDNTTDHGDY
+722 FDNTDDYGDY
-732 EFNLSEEER
+732 EFNLSEDER
-741 KKLYDATPEEREE
+741 KKLYDAAPEEREE

-759 EQDALDAQQQFDTL
+759 EQDSLDAQKQFDTL
-773 SGVDSQDGSE
+773 SGVDSEDGSE
-783 MRTINNE
+783 MRGINNE

-824 IPEDARLGTSG
+824 IPEDPRLGISG
-835 FLGGGLGEAAILK
+835 ALGGVAGEATILK
-848 LGGSALTGAALLPAA
+848 LGGSLLTGTALLPAA

-871 VGSETGTLVKKLG
+871 VGSETASLVKKAG
-884 GTEVEQDVASGATGV
+884 GTELEQDIAGGATGV
-899 GSAVYTTGV
+899 GSAVYATGV
-908 IAAGI
+908 VGAGI
-913 ASLTGAEEGATIGSI
+913 AALTGAEEGATIGSI

-941 GALLGLGAYGVAKGW
+941 GSILGLAAYGISKGIG
-956 DKFKSLF
+956 KLTSLF